1 MPPHHRPSLNRDDK
15 PRSADDEAGGEQGK
29 SGPFVS
35 EERRRTDGEST
46 NDERIGH
53 EQRIVAGQIV
63 FRSELIRSI

>member
-1 MPPHHRPSLNRDDK
+1 MPFHDRPSLNRDDK
-15 PRSADDEAGGEQGK
+15 PRSAGDEAGGEQGK

-53 EQRIVAGQIV
+53 EQRIVAPRIV